1 MKNKQDFINFLKTI
15 NLGNYRERFV
25 GNKSVEEDLPK
36 NIQILK
42 HIYKYYWDDRKFLLF
57 DEFID
62 LVINDIN
69 DDLKYYNKKR
79 NNFSIHSDNAYSA
92 FLDGWIARQYRTW
105 ASILT
110 QIQFG
115 YCAEE
120 HFKNN
125 KVLMTS
131 ELDNNGIDVR
141 VEGYGDFGIKK
152 ISKRNDI
159 LKMKKEEKKGVI
171 PITYW
176 VPDAKTIKEPFK
188 LNGEYRKPYL
198 DFKQDTR
205 LEILDNGFIIFN
217 ETVFYEITK

>member
-1 MKNKQDFINFLKTI
+1 MKLKEFITFLNTI
-15 NLGNYRERFV
+15 DLDNYRNKFV

-42 HIYKYYWDDRKFLLF
+42 HIYKYYWDDRQFLLF
-57 DEFID
+57 DDFIN
-62 LVINDIN
+62 LVIKDIT

-79 NNFSIHSDNAYSA
+79 NNFSEHSDNAYPA

-105 ASILT
+105 SSILT
-110 QIQFG
+110 QIQFA

-125 KVLMTS
+125 KVLMGY
-131 ELDNNGIDVR
+131 ELDINGVDVR
-141 VEGYGDFGIKK
+141 VENYADFGIKK
-152 ISKRNDI
+152 ISQRKDIIKIKR
-159 LKMKKEEKKGVI
+159 EEKQGVI

-176 VPDAKTIKEPFK
+176 VPPIKIIKEPFK

-198 DFKQDTR
+198 QFKEDNR
-205 LEILDNGFIIFN
+205 LDILDNGFIIFN
-217 ETVFYEITK
+217 EKVFNGITE